1 MVVPVSLSSVVPVT
15 STSGHRVAAR
25 ELLPVDLPVPPH
37 LGDEPLGQ
45 RVDDRDA
52 DAVEAAGDLVAVPA
66 ELAARVQLREHD
78 GERREVL
85 ILDQVDGNPGAVV
98 DDGHR
103 MVGVQPHLDEVV
115 AARERLVDG
124 VVDDLVDQ
132 VVEAP

>member
-25 ELLPVDLPVPPH
+25 ELLPVDLPVASH
-37 LGDEPLGQ
+37 LGDEPLGE
-45 RVDDRDA
+45 RVHDRDA

-85 ILDQVDGNPGAVV
+85 ILDQVDRNPRAVV
-98 DDGHR
+98 DDRHR

>member
-1 MVVPVSLSSVVPVT
+1 M
-15 STSGHRVAAR
+15 
-25 ELLPVDLPVPPH
+25 
-37 LGDEPLGQ
+37 
-45 RVDDRDA
+45 
-52 DAVEAAGDLVAVPA
+52 EAAGDLVAVAA
-66 ELAARVQLREHD
+66 ELAARVQLCEHD
-78 GERREVL
+78 GERREIL

-115 AARERLVDG
+115 AARERLVDR